1 MMKYI
6 GGGANIITV
15 DYKLYNGF
23 EFGETSKK
31 YVFTDYGLAYFY
43 FKMEVEK
50 AMYNHETEKDNDG
63 CDVEKCISCR
73 EATFDKVH
81 ITWESATLVKRDND

>member
-15 DYKLYNGF
+15 DYKGYNGF

-31 YVFTDYGLAYFY
+31 YVFSNSIKY
-43 FKMEVEK
+43 
-50 AMYNHETEKDNDG
+50 
-63 CDVEKCISCR
+63 ISNVIIVCFIR
-73 EATFDKVH
+73 
-81 ITWESATLVKRDND
+81 I